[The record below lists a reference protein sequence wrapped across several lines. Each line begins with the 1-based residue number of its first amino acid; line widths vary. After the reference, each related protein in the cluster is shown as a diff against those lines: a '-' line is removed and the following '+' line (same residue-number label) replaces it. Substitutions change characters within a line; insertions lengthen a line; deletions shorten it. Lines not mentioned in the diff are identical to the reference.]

1 MSQVAVRDRSTVV
14 RARLSAVV
22 SAQVRALRRFVPVG
36 ARALDELAP
45 RAEAPRQRLRLG
57 RASATNSQPRRSGA
71 SRRHIS
77 ALNLDGIS
85 AVSRRYLACDESTV
99 YHPESANNARVS
111 AETARL
117 PLIEVDPVMYSSRKS
132 RISQCDPLV
141 PAPPPSSSGAP
152 GVTRTEVHSELHYM
166 ITYEVARTSRAFEFV
181 APKVVPRRA
190 RDRRRDDRARPR
202 AVWRAA

>member
-22 SAQVRALRRFVPVG
+22 SAQVRAPRRFVPVG
-36 ARALDELAP
+36 ARALNELAP

-57 RASATNSQPRRSGA
+57 RVSATNSQPRSGA
-71 SRRHIS
+71 SQRRIS
-77 ALNLDGIS
+77 AAHLDGIS

-152 GVTRTEVHSELHYM
+152 GVTRTEVHSELHDM
-166 ITYEVARTSRAFEFV
+166 ITYEAAQTSRAFEFV